1 MLRYL
6 IRRVLLMI
14 PTLVAISMLSFLII
28 QLPPGDFLSSYV
40 AELQQLGQDLSQE
53 DAISLR
59 VHYGLDRPMV
69 VQYWRWFSGLI
80 QGDLG
85 ISLQWRRP
93 VSEIIGERLPYSMLI
108 SLVSFVFVWV
118 VSIPIGMYS
127 AVRQYSVGDYIATFF
142 GFFGLATPD
151 FLFALIVMWLVFLGT
166 GNVLAGLFSS
176 EYIMAAWSWAKL
188 ADLLKHLWV
197 PMIIIGTS
205 GTAGAI
211 RVMRANML
219 DEIERPYVMVARSKG
234 LPEMRLLFK
243 YPFRI
248 AVNPTIST
256 IGYLLPSLVGGELLV
271 SIVMGIPSLGPILMQ
286 ALLSQDMFLAGSI
299 VMILSSLT
307 VIGTLISDLLLAWV
321 DPRIRGSV

>member
-6 IRRVLLMI
+6 IRRILLMI
-14 PTLVAISMLSFLII
+14 PTLVAISILSFLII
-28 QLPPGDFLSSYV
+28 QLPPGDFLSAYV
-40 AELQQLGQDLSQE
+40 AELHTLGQDISME
-53 DAISLR
+53 DTVTLR
-59 VHYGLDRPMV
+59 MHYGLDKPV
-69 VQYWRWFSGLI
+69 AVQYWRWFSDLLKGE
-80 QGDLG
+80 LG
-85 ISLQWRRP
+85 ISLQWKRP

-108 SLVSFVFVWV
+108 SLCSFIFVWMM
-118 VSIPIGMYS
+118 SIPIGMYS
-127 AVRQYSVGDYIATFF
+127 AVRQYSPGDYVATFI
-142 GFFGLATPD
+142 GFLGLATPD
-151 FLFALIVMWLVFLGT
+151 FLLALIVLWLVFLASGH
-166 GNVLAGLFSS
+166 VLVGLFSPQ
-176 EYIMAAWSWAKL
+176 YIMAAWSWDKL
-188 ADLLKHLWV
+188 LDLLKHLWI

-234 LPEMRLLFK
+234 LTETRLLLK

-248 AVNPTIST
+248 ALNPTMST

>member
-6 IRRVLLMI
+6 VRRILLMI
-14 PTLVAISMLSFLII
+14 PTLVAISILAFLII

-40 AELQQLGQDLSQE
+40 NELRTLGQDISME

-59 VHYGLDRPMV
+59 VHYGLDQPVV
-69 VQYWRWFSGLI
+69 VQYWRWFAGLLK
-80 QGDLG
+80 GDLG

-93 VSEIIGERLPYSMLI
+93 VSEIIMERLPYSMLI
-108 SLVSFVFVWV
+108 SLCSFVFVWV

-127 AVRQYSVGDYIATFF
+127 AVKQYSAGDYVATFI
-142 GFFGLATPD
+142 GFLGLAVPD
-151 FLFALIVMWLVFLGT
+151 FLFALVVLWLVFLAT

-176 EYIMAAWSWAKL
+176 EYIMAAWSWGKL
-188 ADLLKHLWV
+188 LDLLKHLWV

-219 DEIERPYVMVARSKG
+219 DEIDRPYVMVARSKG
-234 LPEMRLLFK
+234 LSEMRLLLK

-248 AVNPTIST
+248 ALNPTMST

-307 VIGTLISDLLLAWV
+307 VIGTLVSDLLLAWV

>member
-6 IRRVLLMI
+6 IRRILLMI
-14 PTLVAISMLSFLII
+14 PTLIAISILAFMII
-28 QLPPGDFLSSYV
+28 QLPPGDFLSAYV
-40 AELQQLGQDLSQE
+40 EQLRTLGQHMNDE
-53 DAISLR
+53 EVISLR
-59 VHYGLDRPMV
+59 VYYGLDKPV
-69 VQYWRWFSGLI
+69 IVQYWRWFLGLLK
-80 QGDLG
+80 GDLG

-93 VSEIIGERLPYSMLI
+93 VSEIIMERLPYSMLI
-108 SLVSFVFVWV
+108 SFCSFVFVWV

-127 AVRQYSVGDYIATFF
+127 AVRQYSPGDYAATFV
-142 GFFGLATPD
+142 GFLGLAVPE
-151 FLFALIVMWLVFLGT
+151 FLTALIVLWLVFLAT
-166 GNVLAGLFSS
+166 GNVVAGLFSPQ
-176 EYIMAAWSWAKL
+176 YMMARWSWAKL

-197 PMIIIGTS
+197 PMIIIGTA

-234 LPEMRLLFK
+234 LTEMHLLLK

-248 AVNPTIST
+248 ALNPTMST

-271 SIVMGIPSLGPILMQ
+271 SIVMAIPSLGPILMQ

-307 VIGTLISDLLLAWV
+307 VIGTLVSDLLLAWV

>member
-6 IRRVLLMI
+6 VRRILLMI
-14 PTLVAISMLSFLII
+14 PTLVAISILAFLII
-28 QLPPGDFLSSYV
+28 QLPPGDFLSAYV
-40 AELQQLGQDLSQE
+40 AELHTLGQDISQE
-53 DAISLR
+53 DTVTLR
-59 VHYGLDRPMV
+59 MHYGLDKPAV
-69 VQYWRWFSGLI
+69 VQYWRWFSDLLK
-80 QGDLG
+80 GDLG

-93 VSEIIGERLPYSMLI
+93 VSEIIGERLPYSMII
-108 SLVSFVFVWV
+108 SLCSFIFVWL

-127 AVRQYSVGDYIATFF
+127 AVKQYSPGDYVATFI
-142 GFFGLATPD
+142 GFLGLATPD
-151 FLFALIVMWLVFLGT
+151 FLLALIVLWLVFLAS
-166 GNVLAGLFSS
+166 GNVLVGLFSP
-176 EYIMAAWSWAKL
+176 EYIMAAWSWGKL
-188 ADLLKHLWV
+188 LDMLRHLWI

-219 DEIERPYVMVARSKG
+219 DEIDRPYVMVARSKG
-234 LPEMRLLFK
+234 LSEMNLLVK

-248 AVNPTIST
+248 ALNPTMST

-307 VIGTLISDLLLAWV
+307 VIGTLVSDLLLAWV